1 MKLVRGAWKF
11 LVGVKD
17 ALVLLLLLLF
27 FGAVAAALSARPG
40 TKAGTTGA
48 LVLDLNGSIVEQ
60 PTPINATQALTGGD
74 QAKQFR
80 LRDIVA
86 ALNAASI
93 DDKVKAVVLDLDGF
107 MGGGQ
112 VALGDV
118 GDALDRVRAKKPV
131 LAFATG
137 YGDDAYQLAAHASE
151 IWLDP
156 QGLALFQ
163 GAGGTRLYYKGLLD
177 KVGATVHVYRVGK
190 YKSAVEPYIL
200 DKASPEAKANSQALA
215 SAMWAAWQKDVIQ
228 ARPKALVADFVADPA
243 AQVSA
248 SGDLAQAALKAGIVD
263 RLASRAEFEAR
274 VAQVAGTGNRTARK
288 PSHYARIDL
297 KPYVAA
303 NPRPAGDRAI
313 GVVTVAGTIM
323 DGEAEAGTAGGTTIS
338 RIIDRAVAS
347 GKYKA
352 LVVRVDSP
360 GGSALA
366 SERIRT
372 SLDAA
377 RKRGMPVVVSMGN
390 VAASGGYWVSMA
402 GDRVF
407 AEPDTIT
414 GSIGIF
420 GLIPTFEKGLAK
432 IGVSGDGV
440 ATTPLSGQPDVIR
453 GTNAA
458 FDTVI
463 QTSIEAGYR
472 RFITLVSGARKLS
485 PTRVDE
491 IAQGH
496 VWDGGSANQLG
507 LIDAFGGVDDAI
519 AEAARRAKLD
529 PTRPH
534 AVWLDVEPT
543 WREVFASMWT
553 SDEDSSAAAG
563 DLLTTLSRQRMAE
576 LGSAVE
582 DVRLMTTASAIQ
594 ARCLDCPIPATA
606 PSAATKAT
614 LFELIK
620 AWIS

>member
-1 MKLVRGAWKF
+1 MRLVRGAWKL

-27 FGAVAAALSARPG
+27 FGAIAAALSARPG
-40 TKAGTTGA
+40 TRLIEPGA

-60 PTPINATQALTGGD
+60 PTSINPTQALTGGE

-86 ALNAASI
+86 ALDAAAV
-93 DDKVKAVVLDLDGF
+93 DDRVKTVVLDLDGF
-107 MGGGQ
+107 LGGGQ

-118 GDALDRVRAKKPV
+118 GAALDRVRAKKPV

-190 YKSAVEPYIL
+190 YKSAVEPYIR
-200 DKASPEAKANSQALA
+200 DGQSPEAKANSQALA
-215 SAMWAAWQKDVIQ
+215 AAMWQAWQADVAK
-228 ARPKALVADFVADPA
+228 ARPKARLATFVADPA
-243 AQVSA
+243 AEVA
-248 SGDLAQAALKAGIVD
+248 ANGDLGQAALKAGIVD
-263 RLASRAEFEAR
+263 RLEPRANFDAR
-274 VAQVAGTGNRTARK
+274 VAEIAGTGNRTARK
-288 PSHYARIDL
+288 PSAFARIDL
-297 KPYVAA
+297 QPYIAA
-303 NPRPAGDRAI
+303 NQRPAGDRAI
-313 GVVTVAGTIM
+313 GVITVAGTIQ
-323 DGEAEAGTAGGTTIS
+323 DGEASAGTAGGSTIS

-347 GKYKA
+347 DKYKA

-366 SERIRT
+366 SEQIRL
-372 SLDAA
+372 SLEAA
-377 RKRGMPVVVSMGN
+377 RKKGMPVVVSMGN

-420 GLIPTFEKGLAK
+420 GIIPTFEKGLAK
-432 IGVSGDGV
+432 IGVTGDGV
-440 ATTPLSGQPDVIR
+440 ATTPLSGQPDIIR
-453 GTNAA
+453 GTNAT
-458 FDTVI
+458 FDTI
-463 QTSIEAGYR
+463 LQTSIESGYR
-472 RFITLVSGARKLS
+472 RFITLVSGARKLT
-485 PTRVDE
+485 PERVDE

-496 VWDGGSANQLG
+496 VWDGGTARQLG
-507 LIDAFGGVDDAI
+507 LVDAFGGLDDAVT
-519 AEAARRAKLD
+519 EAARRAKLD
-529 PTRPH
+529 PAKPH
-534 AVWLDVEPT
+534 AVWLDKEPT
-543 WREVFASMWT
+543 WQEVFASMFT
-553 SDEDSSAAAG
+553 SSDESTSGPA
-563 DLLTTLSRQRMAE
+563 DLLTTLSRQRVAQ
-576 LGSAVE
+576 LASAVE
-582 DVRLMTTASAIQ
+582 DARLMTTASAIQ
-594 ARCLDCPIPATA
+594 ARCLDCPVPATA
-606 PSAATKAT
+606 SPKTT
-614 LFELIK
+614 LFEMIK

>member
-1 MKLVRGAWKF
+1 MRLVRGAWKL

-27 FGAVAAALSARPG
+27 FGTLAAVLSARPG
-40 TKAGTTGA
+40 TRPIAPGA
-48 LVLDLNGSIVEQ
+48 LVLDLRGSIVEQ
-60 PTPINATQALTGGD
+60 PTPINATQAFTGGE

-93 DDKVKAVVLDLDGF
+93 DDRVKTVVLDLDGF

-118 GDALDRVRAKKPV
+118 GKALDRVRAKKPV

-137 YGDDAYQLAAHASE
+137 YGDDAYQLAAHATE

-200 DKASPEAKANSQALA
+200 DKASPDAKANSQALA
-215 SAMWAAWQKDVIQ
+215 AAMWQAWQADVIQ
-228 ARPKALVADFVADPA
+228 ARPKAHIATFVADPA
-243 AQVSA
+243 IEVKEN
-248 SGDLAQAALKAGIVD
+248 GDLGQAALKAGIVD
-263 RLASRAEFEAR
+263 RLAPRAEFEAR
-274 VAQVAGTGNRTARK
+274 VAQIAGVGNRTARK
-288 PSHYARIDL
+288 PSQYARIDL
-297 KPYVAA
+297 KPYIAA
-303 NPRPAGDRAI
+303 SQRPSGDRTI
-313 GVVTVAGTIM
+313 GVVTVAGTIQ
-323 DGEAEAGTAGGTTIS
+323 DGEASAGTAGGTTIS
-338 RIIDRAVAS
+338 QIIDRAVAS
-347 GKYKA
+347 DKYKA

-366 SERIRT
+366 SEQIRQ
-372 SLDAA
+372 SLESA
-377 RKRGMPVVVSMGN
+377 RKKGMPVVVSMSN

-440 ATTPLSGQPDVIR
+440 ATTPLSGQPDIIR

-458 FDTVI
+458 FDTVV
-463 QTSIEAGYR
+463 QTAIESGYR
-472 RFITLVSGARKLS
+472 RFITLVSGARKLA
-485 PTRVDE
+485 PERVNE

-496 VWDGGSANQLG
+496 VWDGGTAHQLG
-507 LIDAFGGVDDAI
+507 LVDAFGDIDDAI

-529 PTRPH
+529 PGKPH
-534 AVWLDVEPT
+534 AVWLDTEPT
-543 WREVFASMWT
+543 WREVLASMFT
-553 SDEDSSAAAG
+553 SSDESAAVPV
-563 DLLTTLSRQRMAE
+563 DLLTTLSRQRIAE
-576 LGSAVE
+576 LASAAE
-582 DVRLMTTASAIQ
+582 DARLMTTASAIQ
-594 ARCLDCPIPATA
+594 ARCLDCPVPATA
-606 PSAATKAT
+606 APKTT
-614 LFELIK
+614 LFEMIK